1 MFKKIIE
8 VGDKTLET
16 KAKNEEKLREENRQ
30 ASLRRIGYR
39 MRYAPLNSYVENL
52 IDQMEISPD
61 YETIEVLEKWKSDI
75 EEYHEQVVAGLETMK
90 KEFQDHLIN
99 ISDYAS
105 LYTQLNSLR
114 GKLAAFV
121 RMLVLVINR
130 KNKPSDDTP
139 RSYEDLGG
147 ESA

>member
-1 MFKKIIE
+1 
-8 VGDKTLET
+8 
-16 KAKNEEKLREENRQ
+16 
-30 ASLRRIGYR
+30 